1 MLYPK
6 LVRAQ
11 VASNRVYEFLK
22 LLAKFSTFFQN
33 FIFLREPIMYWAET
47 FAISISSSG
56 PDHLKVQ
63 AENAK
68 NMTGKAVFKTFS
80 STLAFPVPLLD
91 KQQDRLSRFFQT
103 IFNLRQST
111 YSRNRDLFSSSL
123 INLKTMLL

>member
-1 MLYPK
+1 
-6 LVRAQ
+6 
-11 VASNRVYEFLK
+11 
-22 LLAKFSTFFQN
+22 
-33 FIFLREPIMYWAET
+33 MYWAET
-47 FAISISSSG
+47 FAISVSSSG

-63 AENAK
+63 AANAK

-103 IFNLRQST
+103 VFNLRQST

-123 INLKTMLL
+123 INLKFMLLEMALISLSIYICVNIEEIE